1 MSLPTWKNHPAL
13 AGMDPKKVF
22 LLTKISEKIE
32 GKSEQDILPILMAA
46 MTSARKQ
53 NISFSSQEFEILF
66 SILKEGKSEQEIQQI
81 NQTINFAQ
89 NILSKNR
96 FLQVSFSFS
105 HAKRGYPFGYPQINS
120 MYFICSIPQIH
131 LTHTVQCRHLLLR
144 FLR

>member
-53 NISFSSQEFEILF
+53 NIFFSSQEFEILF
-66 SILKEGKSEQEIQQI
+66 SILKEGKSEQEVRQI
-81 NQTINFAQ
+81 NQTIDFAR
-89 NILSKNR
+89 NVLSKNK
-96 FLQVSFSFS
+96 F
-105 HAKRGYPFGYPQINS
+105 
-120 MYFICSIPQIH
+120 
-131 LTHTVQCRHLLLR
+131 
-144 FLR
+144 

>member
-13 AGMDPKKVF
+13 AGMDPKKIF

-53 NISFSSQEFEILF
+53 NISFTSQEFEILF

-96 FLQVSFSFS
+96 F
-105 HAKRGYPFGYPQINS
+105 
-120 MYFICSIPQIH
+120 
-131 LTHTVQCRHLLLR
+131 
-144 FLR
+144 

>member
-53 NISFSSQEFEILF
+53 NISFTADEFEILF
-66 SILKEGKSEQEIQQI
+66 SILKEGKSSQEVQQI
-81 NQTINFAQ
+81 NQTIDFAR
-89 NILSKNR
+89 NVLSKNK
-96 FLQVSFSFS
+96 L
-105 HAKRGYPFGYPQINS
+105 
-120 MYFICSIPQIH
+120 
-131 LTHTVQCRHLLLR
+131 
-144 FLR
+144 

>member
-1 MSLPTWKNHPAL
+1 M
-13 AGMDPKKVF
+13 F

-53 NISFSSQEFEILF
+53 NISFTPQEFEILF
-66 SILKEGKSEQEIQQI
+66 SILKEGKSEQEVQQI

-96 FLQVSFSFS
+96 F
-105 HAKRGYPFGYPQINS
+105 
-120 MYFICSIPQIH
+120 
-131 LTHTVQCRHLLLR
+131 
-144 FLR
+144 

>member
-66 SILKEGKSEQEIQQI
+66 FILKEGKSEQEVRQI
-81 NQTINFAQ
+81 NQTIDFAR
-89 NILSKNR
+89 NVLSKNK
-96 FLQVSFSFS
+96 F
-105 HAKRGYPFGYPQINS
+105 
-120 MYFICSIPQIH
+120 
-131 LTHTVQCRHLLLR
+131 
-144 FLR
+144 

>member
-81 NQTINFAQ
+81 NPTINFAQ

-96 FLQVSFSFS
+96 F
-105 HAKRGYPFGYPQINS
+105 
-120 MYFICSIPQIH
+120 
-131 LTHTVQCRHLLLR
+131 
-144 FLR
+144 

>member
-53 NISFSSQEFEILF
+53 NISFTSQEFEILF
-66 SILKEGKSEQEIQQI
+66 SILKEGKSEQEVRQL
-81 NQTINFAQ
+81 NQTIDFAR
-89 NILSKNR
+89 NVLSKNK
-96 FLQVSFSFS
+96 F
-105 HAKRGYPFGYPQINS
+105 
-120 MYFICSIPQIH
+120 
-131 LTHTVQCRHLLLR
+131 
-144 FLR
+144 

>member
-53 NISFSSQEFEILF
+53 NIFFSSQEFEILF
-66 SILKEGKSEQEIQQI
+66 SILKEGKSEQEVQQI

-96 FLQVSFSFS
+96 F
-105 HAKRGYPFGYPQINS
+105 
-120 MYFICSIPQIH
+120 
-131 LTHTVQCRHLLLR
+131 
-144 FLR
+144 

>member
-53 NISFSSQEFEILF
+53 NIFFRSQEFEILF
-66 SILKEGKSEQEIQQI
+66 SILKEGKSEQEVQQI

-96 FLQVSFSFS
+96 F
-105 HAKRGYPFGYPQINS
+105 
-120 MYFICSIPQIH
+120 
-131 LTHTVQCRHLLLR
+131 
-144 FLR
+144 

>member
-66 SILKEGKSEQEIQQI
+66 SILKEGKSEQEVQQI

-96 FLQVSFSFS
+96 F
-105 HAKRGYPFGYPQINS
+105 
-120 MYFICSIPQIH
+120 
-131 LTHTVQCRHLLLR
+131 
-144 FLR
+144 

>member
-1 MSLPTWKNHPAL
+1 MSLPTWKTHPAL

-46 MTSARKQ
+46 MTSDRKQ
-53 NISFSSQEFEILF
+53 NIFFSSQEFEILF
-66 SILKEGKSEQEIQQI
+66 SILKEGKSEQEVQQI

-96 FLQVSFSFS
+96 F
-105 HAKRGYPFGYPQINS
+105 
-120 MYFICSIPQIH
+120 
-131 LTHTVQCRHLLLR
+131 
-144 FLR
+144 